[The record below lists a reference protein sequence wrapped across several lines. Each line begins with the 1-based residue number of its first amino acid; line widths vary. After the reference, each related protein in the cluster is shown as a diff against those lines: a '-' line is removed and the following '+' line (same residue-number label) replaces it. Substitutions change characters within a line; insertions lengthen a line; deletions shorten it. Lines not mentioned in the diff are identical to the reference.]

1 MASAGMRA
9 TPRTAVPDAS
19 PRTAAEEWMKK
30 TFLRL
35 GDDGSPISDGRRKR
49 TAGNGAKARRLS
61 PKERQLT
68 TREREILRFLAFGM
82 GTAAIAKELSISPAT
97 VRNHAQRILAKL
109 QVHSRLAAVARVA
122 ARRAPSQRASVPV
135 DEGIP
140 RGDPNRPG
148 AAVRV
153 KENRRH
159 PRRNRVE

>member
-1 MASAGMRA
+1 
-9 TPRTAVPDAS
+9 
-19 PRTAAEEWMKK
+19 MKK

-109 QVHSRLAAVARVA
+109 QVHSRLAAVARGYAIGLLPSPQWRPVA
-122 ARRAPSQRASVPV
+122 PLPIEPPFR
-135 DEGIP
+135 
-140 RGDPNRPG
+140 
-148 AAVRV
+148 
-153 KENRRH
+153 
-159 PRRNRVE
+159 